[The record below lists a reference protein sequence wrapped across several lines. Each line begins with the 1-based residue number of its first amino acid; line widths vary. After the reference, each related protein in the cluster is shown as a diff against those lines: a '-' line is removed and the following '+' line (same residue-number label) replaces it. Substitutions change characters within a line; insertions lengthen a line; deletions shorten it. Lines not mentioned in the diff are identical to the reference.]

1 MFTTQFNPKEFCS
14 SFLFLDHNEIFATD
28 TLANCFYRINS
39 NVLQYFIFDQAWRAV
54 TQQWIQVCSKAVYW
68 IPNHYTPTGTKF
80 GHAAYQYD
88 NDTMLYLTN
97 KKVTVKTSFFGIGEI
112 LSFLDSYFGSLL
124 SLAAEAAELENQHN
138 LVPNISLEFVK
149 TPMDIKCVDLP
160 FWVEQLLDHI
170 TSCRLQTLNYTKH
183 LNCSN
188 LVLKTQFPK
197 NLSPTAPTMII
208 LSITYQVLT
217 QDQIVIHHA
226 ISTDRIPTIITAQQF
241 SFCVYQPE
249 KVITIIMKQKTVST
263 AWVSDLIIYSNL

>member
-1 MFTTQFNPKEFCS
+1 
-14 SFLFLDHNEIFATD
+14 
-28 TLANCFYRINS
+28 
-39 NVLQYFIFDQAWRAV
+39 
-54 TQQWIQVCSKAVYW
+54 
-68 IPNHYTPTGTKF
+68 
-80 GHAAYQYD
+80 
-88 NDTMLYLTN
+88 MLYLTN

-226 ISTDRIPTIITAQQF
+226 ISTDRIPTIITAVHPLPQLGRCLFSQQF

-263 AWVSDLIIYSNL
+263 A